1 MSEPPT
7 TAPPSGP
14 SPAGSNSPAPNTDS
28 PPPTTKFVLRRQW
41 RALLLAAVAACAAC
55 GLIYELAL
63 LTLSTSLAGGG
74 IVATSLIVAGY
85 VAALGAGALF
95 VKPLLN
101 HAAVVFVTVETVL
114 ALVGGLSATALYLA
128 FAYFDASLW
137 VLVLATALIGAL
149 VGAEVPLLMTLLQQ
163 GRSAEATDSGRI
175 LANLNAADYLGALLG
190 GLAWPFLL
198 LPGLGMI
205 RGAAVTGMINLVAA
219 ALLAIFLL
227 RHLMTKR
234 ALGFSLLLL
243 SAAAVLLI
251 SLLLGSRHIE
261 TTARQAL
268 YADPIIAYERSDYQE
283 IVVTQRGNDLRL
295 YLDGGLQFS
304 TRDEYRY
311 TESLVYPAL
320 QDDTRSVLILGGGDG
335 LAARE
340 LLRVP
345 SVENIVQVELDPEV
359 LDLARTTLSD
369 VNDGSLADPRVDVIV
384 DDAMSWLR
392 HDHPEIPDSGFDTML
407 VDLPDPDTPALGRLY
422 STEFYGLAARVL
434 APDGRMVV
442 QSGSPYFTTD
452 GYWRTVSSVASAG
465 LSVTPYHVYVPT
477 FGGWGFTLASHGP
490 TPPVPTLPGD
500 APTLRFLDQQV
511 LDAAAVF
518 PDDMGP
524 RPMEPSTLDRPRIVD
539 DMRRGYR

>member
-1 MSEPPT
+1 MTGPARPAAT
-7 TAPPSGP
+7 AGDAPAPTAPS
-14 SPAGSNSPAPNTDS
+14 
-28 PPPTTKFVLRRQW
+28 FVLRRRW
-41 RALLLAAVAACAAC
+41 RALLLASVAACAAC

-85 VAALGAGALF
+85 VAALGAGALLI
-95 VKPLLN
+95 KPLLH

-137 VLVLATALIGAL
+137 VLILATALIGSL

-163 GRSAEATDSGRI
+163 GRTSEATDSGRI

-198 LPGLGMI
+198 LPALGMI
-205 RGAAVTGMINLVAA
+205 RGAAVTGMVNLVAA
-219 ALLAIFLL
+219 ALLALFLL
-227 RHLMTKR
+227 RHLMSRR
-234 ALGFSLLLL
+234 ALAFSLLLL
-243 SAAAVLLI
+243 AGAATVLAA
-251 SLLLGSRHIE
+251 LLFGSRHIE

-268 YADPIIAYERSDYQE
+268 YSDPIIAYERSDYQE
-283 IVVTQRGNDLRL
+283 IVVTRRGDDTRL

-320 QDDTRSVLILGGGDG
+320 QDDTRSVLVLGGGDG

-345 SVENIVQVELDPEV
+345 TIEHIVQVELDPEV
-359 LDLARTTLSD
+359 LQLARTTLSGI
-369 VNDGSLADPRVDVIV
+369 NDRSLADPRVHVIV

-392 HDHPEIPDSGFDTML
+392 EDHPEIPDGGFDAVL
-407 VDLPDPDTPALGRLY
+407 IDLPDPDTPALGRLY
-422 STEFYGLAARVL
+422 SLEFYGLAARVL

-452 GYWRTVSSVASAG
+452 AYWRTVSSVRAAG
-465 LSVTPYHVYVPT
+465 LAVTPYHVYVPT
-477 FGGWGFTLASHGP
+477 FGGWGFTLAAHGD
-490 TPPVPTLPGD
+490 TPPGTTLPGRLPD
-500 APTLRFLDQQV
+500 LRFLDQSV
-511 LDAAAVF
+511 MDAATTF
-518 PDDMGP
+518 PEDMGP
-524 RPMEPSTLDRPRIVD
+524 RSLDPSTLAHPRIVD
-539 DMRRGYR
+539 DMRHGYR